1 MSWQRWQGET
11 LLLELRVQPRAKREL
26 VDGLYGERLRVRI
39 TAPPV
44 DNKANGAIVALFAHE
59 FGVPQQRVTLVQGEK
74 GQNKTVA
81 VERPAALPAWYTA
94 LGGQPRKP

>member
-11 LLLELRVQPRAKREL
+11 LLLDLRVQPRAKREL

-44 DNKANGAIVALFAHE
+44 DNKANGAIVALLAHE

-81 VERPAALPAWYTA
+81 VERPASLPGWYAA
-94 LGGQPRKP
+94 LGGLPRDA

>member
-1 MSWQRWQGET
+1 M
-11 LLLELRVQPRAKREL
+11 
-26 VDGLYGERLRVRI
+26 RI

-81 VERPAALPAWYTA
+81 VERPASLPVWYTA
-94 LGGQPRKP
+94 LGGLPCKT